1 MGVYKPGGGEG
12 KGEERRANSEGD
24 VEAAVGDAEKELA
37 DGEVGEEQLGE
48 EHELETR
55 EKTMSGKGLFGRFR
69 RA

>member
-1 MGVYKPGGGEG
+1 
-12 KGEERRANSEGD
+12 
-24 VEAAVGDAEKELA
+24 
-37 DGEVGEEQLGE
+37 VGEEQLGE